1 MGYDYDD
8 TIRVLQQFNNE
19 RKSLLETALANGHHD
34 LAESVRRSIAKH
46 DEAIS
51 KCEAMRDEQSA

>member
-19 RKSLLETALANGHHD
+19 RKSLLETALANGHH
-34 LAESVRRSIAKH
+34 LAESVRLSIAKH